1 MWLPGA
7 RVAVRWCHTFGDSCN
22 AASALLMCRGCLKNT
37 FINRLEKHTYMNTTF
52 VLASGCA
59 NGFTMSAS
67 QICGCSDIG
76 CNGDALWY
84 AAQMQGFCTGFCD
97 VRTSLQHVG
106 CNCGSTLLRDVDAAV
121 VRSVRND
128 DAAVV
133 RSVSNNAS
141 TTFCD
146 CIIGDAAS
154 VHHRACRLR
163 CKVIAP
169 CVAMLSSSAA

>member
-1 MWLPGA
+1 MVCSADA
-7 RVAVRWCHTFGDSCN
+7 R
-22 AASALLMCRGCLKNT
+22 LLHR
-37 FINRLEKHTYMNTTF
+37 
-52 VLASGCA
+52 VLRCA
-59 NGFTMSAS
+59 NTAATLGC
-67 QICGCSDIG
+67 ICGS
-76 CNGDALWY
+76 A
-84 AAQMQGFCTGFCD
+84 
-97 VRTSLQHVG
+97 V
-106 CNCGSTLLRDVDAAV
+106 LRNVDAAV

>member
-1 MWLPGA
+1 
-7 RVAVRWCHTFGDSCN
+7 
-22 AASALLMCRGCLKNT
+22 
-37 FINRLEKHTYMNTTF
+37 MN
-52 VLASGCA
+52 
-59 NGFTMSAS
+59 
-67 QICGCSDIG
+67 
-76 CNGDALWY
+76 
-84 AAQMQGFCTGFCD
+84 GFCTECCG
-97 VRTSLQHVG
+97 VRTLLQHL
-106 CNCGSTLLRDVDAAV
+106 CCICGSAVLRNVDAAVVRSVRNDDAAV